1 MRRGT
6 KRAYIKTRSGVSE
19 IRIERRA
26 IPAPAQLPA
35 PVVEAPVAKLPD
47 TWEPLGVLA
56 ENIADALR
64 GRSNFPA
71 HFYKGAIE

>member
-1 MRRGT
+1 MRGT
-6 KRAYIKTRSGVSE
+6 SRAYIKTRSGVSE
-19 IRIERRA
+19 VRIERRA
-26 IPAPAQLPA
+26 IPAPAPLPA
-35 PVVEAPVAKLPD
+35 PEPEPVAVLALPD
-47 TWEPLGVLA
+47 TWQPLGALA